1 MSALFEFLNQNSGAL
16 SVLFSAVVTIA
27 TVIYA
32 ILTWKLVAET
42 RLLREA
48 QTEPRLEITA
58 QPFEAAFNLLR
69 LQIRNTGMGAARQL
83 RFRIR
88 VANGGEGA
96 LAMLN
101 ELTSPKFFEK
111 GLEYLGPGQERYSA
125 FTNMAENYDSKID
138 AVFEVDMRYESATG
152 RRFED
157 VLLIDM
163 SEWKDAEQ
171 LGTPSMH
178 RIANSIEK
186 IQRDLGHFSSGFRH
200 LKADVYTQ
208 DDRDKENEMRRRR
221 HDDDLQSQ
229 S

>member
-111 GLEYLGPGQERYSA
+111 GLEYFGPGQERYSA
-125 FTNMAENYDSKID
+125 FTNMAKIMK
-138 AVFEVDMRYESATG
+138 ARLMRY
-152 RRFED
+152 
-157 VLLIDM
+157 
-163 SEWKDAEQ
+163 
-171 LGTPSMH
+171 
-178 RIANSIEK
+178 
-186 IQRDLGHFSSGFRH
+186 
-200 LKADVYTQ
+200 LK
-208 DDRDKENEMRRRR
+208 
-221 HDDDLQSQ
+221 LP
-229 S
+229 

>member
-1 MSALFEFLNQNSGAL
+1 
-16 SVLFSAVVTIA
+16 
-27 TVIYA
+27 
-32 ILTWKLVAET
+32 
-42 RLLREA
+42 
-48 QTEPRLEITA
+48 
-58 QPFEAAFNLLR
+58 
-69 LQIRNTGMGAARQL
+69 
-83 RFRIR
+83 
-88 VANGGEGA
+88 
-96 LAMLN
+96 
-101 ELTSPKFFEK
+101 
-111 GLEYLGPGQERYSA
+111 
-125 FTNMAENYDSKID
+125 
-138 AVFEVDMRYESATG
+138 
-152 RRFED
+152 
-157 VLLIDM
+157 M